1 MKRLIGIK
9 LEHIEACL
17 AVHSLRDIPQL
28 NRDAVLWAA
37 KNGQSS
43 SVAAARSG
51 IHYKTVSRAA
61 KKVLETHQIMMQAY
75 LGIEP
80 DPIAMHGNTKE
91 AKAIRKERKTKLLQY
106 NLKK

>member
-1 MKRLIGIK
+1 MKRLSGIK
-9 LEHIEACL
+9 LEHIAACL

-51 IHYKTVSRAA
+51 IHYKMVSRAA
-61 KKVLETHQIMMQAY
+61 KKSARNT
-75 LGIEP
+75 P
-80 DPIAMHGNTKE
+80 DNDASVFRYRTRSNNYAWQHKRSKRNT
-91 AKAIRKERKTKLLQY
+91 
-106 NLKK
+106 